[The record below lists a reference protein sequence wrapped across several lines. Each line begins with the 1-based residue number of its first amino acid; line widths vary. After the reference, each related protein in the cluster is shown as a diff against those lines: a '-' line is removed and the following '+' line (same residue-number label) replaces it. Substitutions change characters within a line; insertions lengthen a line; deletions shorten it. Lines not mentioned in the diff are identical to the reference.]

1 MILALGRL
9 LEHATLQLE
18 TFEGENFCEVHAG
31 VVSKRCHA
39 SQFTEKTFANSL
51 KFARV
56 FPSEVSRYMVIV
68 ATTWC
73 RVLLPLQLAW
83 NSFSSISYQF
93 LKGSQSSLSLM
104 NCESTRLPKSVQG
117 VPREREGVVTW
128 IQVFST
134 QSKVLCDHCDL
145 VHRASLVACIHDS

>member
-1 MILALGRL
+1 
-9 LEHATLQLE
+9 
-18 TFEGENFCEVHAG
+18 
-31 VVSKRCHA
+31 
-39 SQFTEKTFANSL
+39 
-51 KFARV
+51 
-56 FPSEVSRYMVIV
+56 
-68 ATTWC
+68 
-73 RVLLPLQLAW
+73 
-83 NSFSSISYQF
+83 
-93 LKGSQSSLSLM
+93 M